1 MRRDERFD
9 RLQEALKTLSV
20 DHRTVIELAR
30 IKGLRIQEIADRMR
44 RSPGAVK
51 LLLFRALEQLRNRFG
66 DTASLNLPDR
76 ELNLESDES
85 DV

>member
-1 MRRDERFD
+1 MQRNERFD
-9 RLQEALKTLSV
+9 RLQEALQSLSPE
-20 DHRTVIELAR
+20 HREVIELAR
-30 IKGLRIQEIADRMR
+30 IKGLKAREISERMG
-44 RSPGAVK
+44 RSPVAVR

-76 ELNLESDES
+76 AMPTGGDDN